1 MQGRTVCRRA
11 HAPWPLDA
19 SDGSVARSGGDAISG
34 VTGSATGTSEI
45 SESDRPGLLAL
56 SVSPNSTVVDFMS
69 GSGG

>member
-1 MQGRTVCRRA
+1 M
-11 HAPWPLDA
+11 
-19 SDGSVARSGGDAISG
+19 ARSGGDAISG